1 MNREHEPLITVL
13 MAVYNGERW
22 LAESIPSVLQQTFK
36 NFEFII
42 VNDGSD
48 DCSLQIINQ
57 FAKKDSRIRAYNK
70 KNSGLADSLNYGIA
84 EARGEWIARID
95 ADDIC
100 SLERLQKQIER
111 VRLNT
116 DLVLIGSGLVII
128 DENGKQGKVHNYP
141 DRHIRLMRRLSR
153 GSPFFAHSSAFF
165 KLSAVRELGG
175 YRTQFHRSQDQDL
188 WLRLAE
194 LGEITCIKEPLVLIR
209 KHDEQMSLD
218 NAGRRQFVY
227 SHMAMTSYCLRL
239 MGIPDPM
246 ESNVEEE
253 LDNFRTF
260 ILQKLKDENVF
271 EYQKVIDE
279 LKLKISKVNSRVAK
293 LNIVVRSIFLRPH
306 FLYRYIKYRFI
317 GSNLPIKFAREWI
330 NFIYIGVKN

>member
-13 MAVYNGERW
+13 MAVYNSESW
-22 LAESIPSVLQQTFK
+22 HAESITSVLQQTFK

-57 FAKKDSRIRAYNK
+57 FAKRDSRIRAYSK
-70 KNSGLADSLNYGIA
+70 MNSGLADSLNYGIA

-111 VRLNT
+111 VRLNI

-128 DENGKQGKVHNYP
+128 DENGKQGKVHHYP

-153 GSPFFAHSSAFF
+153 GTPFFAHSSAFF

-175 YRTQFHRSQDQDL
+175 YRTQYHRSQDQDL

-194 LGEITCIKEPLVLIR
+194 IGEITCIKEPLVLIR
-209 KHDEQMSLD
+209 KHDEQMSAD

-227 SHMAMTSYCLRL
+227 SHMAMTSYYLRL

-246 ESNVEEE
+246 ESNEEEE

-260 ILQKLKDENVF
+260 ISQKLKDENAF
-271 EYQKVIDE
+271 EYLRVDK
-279 LKLKISKVNSRVAK
+279 LKLKISRVNSRIAK

-306 FLYRYIKYRFI
+306 FLYRYIKYRFL
-317 GSNLPIKFAREWI
+317 GVNLPPRFAREWI
-330 NFIYIGVKN
+330 NFI